1 MNISDMVF
9 DMELAGVDAAHI
21 ADIVELCK
29 SKGFNSEMVDE
40 ELTKLGY
47 PKIFTI
53 AYDDYD
59 DEYNSFD
66 DEDYYSIEKFSHKR
80 HLKD

>member
-9 DMELAGVDAAHI
+9 DMELAGVDAEHI
-21 ADIVELCK
+21 AGIVELCK
-29 SKGFNSEMVDE
+29 NKGFSSEMVDE
-40 ELTKLGY
+40 ELIKLGY

-53 AYDDYD
+53 EYDDY

-66 DEDYYSIEKFSHKR
+66 DEDYYSMEKFSHKR
-80 HLKD
+80 QLRD

>member
-29 SKGFNSEMVDE
+29 SKSFNSEMLDE
-40 ELTKLGY
+40 ELIKLGY

-53 AYDDYD
+53 EYDDYD
-59 DEYNSFD
+59 EYSNFD
-66 DEDYYSIEKFSHKR
+66 DEDYYSTEKFSHKR
-80 HLKD
+80 HFKD